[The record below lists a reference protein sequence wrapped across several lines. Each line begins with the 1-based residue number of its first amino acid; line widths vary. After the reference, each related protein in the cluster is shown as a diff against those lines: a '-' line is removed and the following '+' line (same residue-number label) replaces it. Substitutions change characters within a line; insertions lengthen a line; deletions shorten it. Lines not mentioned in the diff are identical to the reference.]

1 VTLRGQQIGKITL
14 AKKDTAP
21 LNQQDREMIDE
32 VATQAGLA
40 IENIR
45 LLEDATARAKQEQLV
60 GGLAFRFSQALDVDS
75 LLQTA
80 SRELGQIPGV
90 EEGNH
95 RPHAT
100 T

>member
-1 VTLRGQQIGKITL
+1 
-14 AKKDTAP
+14 
-21 LNQQDREMIDE
+21 MIDE

-80 SRELGQIPGV
+80 TRELGQIPGV
-90 EEGNH
+90 EEATIVLVQQSEQDAQ
-95 RPHAT
+95 PHPAASRQPARKNAP
-100 T
+100 